1 MHKLARAV
9 FVVATIL
16 FVTTPVVAQKNP
28 EWDAV
33 AAGNRA
39 FINGY
44 LSRNLSRRL
53 PVSDGQKPPVAIL
66 SCADSRVP
74 PEVIFNRPIAQMF
87 VVRTAGNAT
96 QDFPTASLEYAVAV
110 LSTKLIIVMG
120 HESCGA
126 IHSALTPSG
135 DGKLTPL
142 LVKLVEELR
151 LSFKDVIPR
160 ERWNAN
166 DPAIVRQATD
176 LNTRRMA
183 SQLTATSP
191 FLAEAVRSGRVTI
204 VPAYYFLERGVVE
217 RVDQPKK

>member
-1 MHKLARAV
+1 MYTLARGV
-9 FVVATIL
+9 FVVTVLLAT
-16 FVTTPVVAQKNP
+16 TSAVAQKTP
-28 EWDAV
+28 EWDV
-33 AAGNRA
+33 VMQGNHA
-39 FINGY
+39 FIDGY
-44 LSRNLSRRL
+44 LNRDLSKRL
-53 PVSDGQKPPVAIL
+53 PVSDGQAPPVAIL

-87 VVRTAGNAT
+87 VVRTAGNVT
-96 QDFPTASLEYAVAV
+96 EDFPTASLEYAVAV

-135 DGKLTPL
+135 DANLTPL

-151 LSFKDVIPR
+151 RSFKDIIPR

-176 LNTRRMA
+176 LNARRMA
-183 SQLTATSP
+183 SRLTATSP
-191 FLAEAVRSGRVTI
+191 FLAEAVRTGQVTI
-204 VPAYYFLERGVVE
+204 VPAYYFLHTGAVE
-217 RVDQPKK
+217 RIDAAKK